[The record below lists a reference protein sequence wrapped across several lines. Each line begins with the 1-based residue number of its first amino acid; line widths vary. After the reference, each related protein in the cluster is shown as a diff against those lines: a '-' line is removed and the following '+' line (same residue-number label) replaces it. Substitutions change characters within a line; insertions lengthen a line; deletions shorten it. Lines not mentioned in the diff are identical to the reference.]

1 MSNLN
6 KNKLKSFSKSKCNK
20 NALKNLIVSGRESK
34 NYSQRKLARR
44 IGLSNATI
52 SDLERGEVQK
62 PSVEI
67 LIKISEE
74 LNISIKKLLKAAGYG
89 KLLTLLNNDN
99 ILEELEK

>member
-1 MSNLN
+1 MNNLN
-6 KNKLKSFSKSKCNK
+6 KIKSFLKSKYNTD
-20 NALKNLIVSGRESK
+20 ALKNLIVSGRELK

-52 SDLERGEVQK
+52 SDLERGEIQK

-74 LNISIKKLLKAAGYG
+74 LDISISKLLKTAGYG
-89 KLLTLLNNDN
+89 KLLTLLNKDE
-99 ILEELEK
+99 I